1 MNMKRIKLTTSILAL
16 LVAGPVVAQENVQ
29 VLTNWSYDSLY
40 ADGWS
45 VENMFDTT
53 EIIGTNGEDIG
64 DVENVIFSNDGDV
77 LGIIAEVGGFWDIGD
92 THVHV
97 PWDEVNIGE
106 TIQQAQIPVTEE
118 NVGNYDVFGDYW
130 GGERVNTEADAGP
143 TDVADDDLLAGPG
156 IFKATDLIGSFTYL
170 SDGMRYGYISDI
182 IVENGVIS
190 AIVAD
195 AATYG
200 RGGYYAYPYSYRGI
214 SPMGIPRYNM
224 PYNATEIDTIE
235 NFDYEQLQSR
245 GTE

>member
-1 MNMKRIKLTTSILAL
+1 MKRISLTTSILAL
-16 LVAGPVVAQENVQ
+16 LVAGPVVAQEKVQ
-29 VLTNWSYDSLY
+29 VLTDWSYDSLY

-53 EIIGTNGEDIG
+53 EIIGTNGEGIG
-64 DVENVIFSNDGDV
+64 DVENVIFSNDGKV
-77 LGIIAEVGGFWDIGD
+77 LGIIAQVGGFWDIGD

-106 TIQQAQIPVTEE
+106 TIQKAQIPVTEE
-118 NVGNYDVFGDYW
+118 NVDNYDVFGDYW
-130 GGERVNTEADAGP
+130 GGERVNTEADAGT
-143 TDVADDDLLAGPG
+143 TDVADDDLVAGPG
-156 IFKATDLIGSFTYL
+156 IFKATDLIGSYAYL
-170 SDGMRYGYISDI
+170 SDGMRYGYVSDI

-200 RGGYYAYPYSYRGI
+200 RRGYYAYPYSYRGI
-214 SPMGIPRYNM
+214 SPMGRPHYNM
-224 PYNATEIDTIE
+224 LYNTTEIDAIE